1 MQQSFGMVLIR
12 KIARIF
18 LFSISLLLIL
28 NSVLPHH
35 HHHDEVC
42 FINTHCSDD
51 ETDLTCDNNEHK
63 GVEHDHHS
71 DETNFCQLN
80 DFYLASVVKKASAKI
95 KLSNF
100 DKDLTSCATSN
111 ACRIE
116 MLFSTNTPK
125 KIPIDDQK
133 GLTAKYLTRALRA
146 PPVC

>member
-1 MQQSFGMVLIR
+1 MIIIR
-12 KIARIF
+12 KI
-18 LFSISLLLIL
+18 SNTVLLLTTL
-28 NSVLPHH
+28 LLFANSVLPHH

-51 ETDLTCDNNEHK
+51 EADLTCDNNEHE

-71 DETNFCQLN
+71 DETDFCQLN
-80 DFYLASVVKKASAKI
+80 DFYLTPVVKKVSGKPNFNNI
-95 KLSNF
+95 NKNLLSHVTF
-100 DKDLTSCATSN
+100 N
-111 ACRIE
+111 AYQIII
-116 MLFSTNTPK
+116 LFSTNTLE

>member
-1 MQQSFGMVLIR
+1 MVITR

-35 HHHDEVC
+35 HHHEEVC

-51 ETDLTCDNNEHK
+51 ETDLTCDNNENE

-71 DETNFCQLN
+71 DETDFCQLN
-80 DFYLASVVKKASAKI
+80 DFYLAPVVKNTSAKA
-95 KLSNF
+95 KLSDF
-100 DKDLTSCATSN
+100 KKDLTSSSTSDGYQ
-111 ACRIE
+111 IVI
-116 MLFSTNTPK
+116 LFSTNTPE
-125 KIPIDDQK
+125 KIPIDNQK